1 MPPHVALVTGASSGI
16 GEAVARRYAA
26 AGVKVIAAARR
37 EERLAGLV
45 DDFGEDLIFISVL
58 DVRDLAAIERLL
70 TSLPDAFAEVDV
82 LVNNAGLALGL
93 EPAQDAVLDNWERMI
108 ETNCTGL
115 VYMTRAL
122 LPGMVARRRGHVVNM
137 GSVAGTYPYPG
148 GNVYG
153 ATKAFVHQFSLGLRA
168 DLHGTGV
175 RVTSIEPGL
184 IGGTEF
190 SEVRFGDAEKAAGVY
205 AGTKPLGPEDIAAAV
220 EWVTSQPEH
229 VNVNVLELM
238 PVSQSFGAL
247 PVDRSE
253 AVAVSMAGRHH
264 IAGPRGR
271 LEVEVTGPDDGTT
284 LIFHMGTP
292 SAGSM
297 YAPLVELGAERGLRH
312 VVCMR
317 PGYARQRTLSGTRGR
332 RLRGRYGGGRR
343 LARGRAVLYRGQV
356 GRWTACARVRGVASR
371 SGDRG
376 SDDRRCRSGER
387 RGPRLARRDG
397 TGEHR

>member
-26 AGVKVIAAARR
+26 AGVRVIAAARR

-45 DDFGEDLIFISVL
+45 DDFGEDLIFVSVL

-70 TSLPDAFAEVDV
+70 TSLPAPFAEIDV

-115 VYMTRAL
+115 VYVTRAL

-168 DLHGTGV
+168 DLHGTGI

-184 IGGTEF
+184 VGGTEF
-190 SEVRFGDAEKAAGVY
+190 SEVRFGGDAGRAAGLY
-205 AGTKPLGPEDIAAAV
+205 EGTKPLGPEDIATAV

-229 VNVNVLELM
+229 VNVNIIELM

-247 PVDRSE
+247 PVDR
-253 AVAVSMAGRHH
+253 
-264 IAGPRGR
+264 
-271 LEVEVTGPDDGTT
+271 PD
-284 LIFHMGTP
+284 
-292 SAGSM
+292 A
-297 YAPLVELGAERGLRH
+297 
-312 VVCMR
+312 
-317 PGYARQRTLSGTRGR
+317 
-332 RLRGRYGGGRR
+332 
-343 LARGRAVLYRGQV
+343 
-356 GRWTACARVRGVASR
+356 
-371 SGDRG
+371 
-376 SDDRRCRSGER
+376 
-387 RGPRLARRDG
+387 
-397 TGEHR
+397 